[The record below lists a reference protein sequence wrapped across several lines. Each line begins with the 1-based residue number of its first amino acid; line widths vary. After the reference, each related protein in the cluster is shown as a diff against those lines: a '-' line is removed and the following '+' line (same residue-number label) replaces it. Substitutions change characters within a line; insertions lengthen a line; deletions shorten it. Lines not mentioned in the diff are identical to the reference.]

1 MSWTAER
8 VERLTALWKEGKT
21 ASQIA
26 EELGS
31 ITRNAVIG
39 KAHRLG
45 LSGRPSPI
53 KKGGA
58 STERKRAAKAEAKA
72 AKPRARKPQAPRRA
86 EPQRK
91 QEKPSRGAA
100 VVTLPPRPPAE
111 DGAAVKCFGPG
122 LSIMDL
128 TERTCRWPVGDPK
141 SGDFRYC
148 GHSIQPGE
156 QYCAQHAAIAFQAPQ
171 SRREQEQQ
179 RAAQLVQHA
188 AQHAAQK
195 AADEAAKKGGTEP
208 GAAVG
213 KSYARAG

>member
-1 MSWTAER
+1 MSWTVER
-8 VERLTALWKEGKT
+8 VDRLTALWKEGKT

-26 EELGS
+26 DELGG

-53 KKGGA
+53 KKG
-58 STERKRAAKAEAKA
+58 TEGTSRKRT
-72 AKPRARKPQAPRRA
+72 AKPAATATKPRVRKAKEPRRA

-91 QEKPSRGAA
+91 AEKPSRGAA

-141 SGDFRYC
+141 NGDFRYC
-148 GHSIQPGE
+148 GHGIQPGE
-156 QYCAQHAAIAFQAPQ
+156 QYCSQHAAIAFQAPQ

-208 GAAVG
+208 GVARTTYAKAV
-213 KSYARAG
+213 